1 MGAEDPAFRL
11 QLLAYSTSDDPDPDS
26 RAPPERSPMSLW
38 TPEGEHPVDRGGP
51 AEPDLPGAGDDP
63 FADLSPEERAQ
74 AEEMLAEMAEAQQRL
89 ADTPAEDVVA
99 NHAVGFYQLAAI
111 HLSQQPPQLDAAKL
125 AIDAMSALLE
135 RLEGRLGEH
144 EGDLRAALGQIQLA
158 FVQVQ
163 SAMGGDDA

>member
-1 MGAEDPAFRL
+1 
-11 QLLAYSTSDDPDPDS
+11 
-26 RAPPERSPMSLW
+26 MSLW

-51 AEPDLPGAGDDP
+51 ADADLPGAGDDP

-111 HLSQQPPQLDAAKL
+111 HLSQQPPHLDEARVAV
-125 AIDAMSALLE
+125 DAMTAVVQV
-135 RLEGRLGEH
+135 LEGRLGEA
-144 EGDLRAALGQIQLA
+144 EPTLRDALSQIQMAWVELSRRA
-158 FVQVQ
+158 EEE
-163 SAMGGDDA
+163 AGGGTSTGSEAQAEPEA